1 MYDPPQHE
9 LPEAVRQAAKSENRP
24 GEMRPL
30 ALLRSAF
37 IVLLLLG
44 SSGFAQLA
52 GDASAVAA
60 FAERAG
66 LRDVTGFVE
75 TVQSLRDSG
84 RLPPRYATKDEA
96 RAQGWRGGGLCAV
109 WPGHVIG
116 GDRFNNFGR
125 QLPGAPGRVYREADL
140 DADCRGRGP
149 KRLIFSNDGLIFVT
163 VDHYSTFMQV
173 P

>member
-1 MYDPPQHE
+1 
-9 LPEAVRQAAKSENRP
+9 
-24 GEMRPL
+24 MRSI

-44 SSGFAQLA
+44 SSGVAQLA
-52 GDASAVAA
+52 GDAPAVAA
-60 FAERAG
+60 FAERVG

-84 RLPPRYATKDEA
+84 QLPPHYATKDEA
-96 RAQGWRGGGLCAV
+96 RAHGWHGGGLCDI

-116 GDRFNNFGR
+116 GDRFNNFGHR
-125 QLPGAPGRVYREADL
+125 LPQAPGRVYREADL

-149 KRLIFSNDGLIFVT
+149 KRLIFSNDGLIVVT
-163 VDHYSTFMQV
+163 VDHYNTFTQV